1 MLEIVIPGKAKAVFG
16 ISALAVTAFGPVT
29 VTLTK
34 FKDAHVTPR
43 ILQRSFGTSVDSLN
57 PTTLSFVVVPL
68 GVRLDVSAGGAANTP
83 PVGSVAD
90 LGLGAEVVYV

>member
-16 ISALAVTAFGPVT
+16 ISALAVKALVPVT

-34 FKDAHVTPR
+34 FKDAHETLS

-68 GVRLDVSAGGAANTP
+68 GVRLDVSVTGTANTP
-83 PVGSVAD
+83 PVGSVGD
-90 LGLGAEVVYV
+90 LGLGAEVVFV

>member
-16 ISALAVTAFGPVT
+16 ISALAVKALGPVT

-34 FKDAHVTPR
+34 FKDAQETLR

-90 LGLGAEVVYV
+90 FGLGAEVVFV